1 MSKVDQVLFEEFIDH
16 CLRQRQLA
24 DLERSR
30 RAGPAQEELTQW
42 NLTPDE
48 WAMAL
53 DRAIEEYKQC
63 GPRGRPA

>member
-1 MSKVDQVLFEEFIDH
+1 MAEDKILFEEFIDH

-30 RAGPAQEELTQW
+30 RAGPTTEELTKW
-42 NLTPDE
+42 NLTADE

-53 DRAIEEYKQC
+53 DKAIAEYKEF
-63 GPRGRPA
+63 GPRGRSA